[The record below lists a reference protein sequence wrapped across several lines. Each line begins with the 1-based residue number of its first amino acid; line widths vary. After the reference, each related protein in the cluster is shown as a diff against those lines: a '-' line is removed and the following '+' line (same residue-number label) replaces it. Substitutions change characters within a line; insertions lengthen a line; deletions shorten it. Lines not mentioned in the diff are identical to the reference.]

1 MTTDVLKTL
10 TERGLVKQVTHED
23 PLAEQ
28 LQKPTVFYA
37 GFDATADSLHI
48 GHLLPM
54 MVMAHLRKA
63 GHHPIALIGGGT
75 TMIGD
80 PSGKTEMR
88 QMLDPGT
95 ISSYAQA
102 IGAQVQKI
110 LDCVQGPELTV
121 VNNADWLLKLN
132 YIEVLREIGVHF
144 SVNRMLTYECFK
156 SRMEKG
162 LSFIEFNYM
171 LLQSY
176 DFLTLF
182 RRHGCRLQIGG
193 DDQWS
198 NIISG
203 IDLIRRLEQEEAYG
217 LTILLLETADGKK
230 MGKTEAGAVWL
241 DPRLTSPYDFFQYW
255 RNTHD
260 RDVNRFL
267 KLYTFLPVEQIDAA
281 TAIQGQEINAAKELL
296 AFEVTKLVHGEEEA
310 VKSRQAARALF
321 AGGKEA
327 GAIPTTQIE
336 KGRLQPGI
344 PILDL
349 LIECGLTSSKSEG
362 RRLIQQGGLT
372 INEQKIDDF
381 ELIIDP
387 SWLKDD
393 KIFVRKGKKVHHHV
407 LCK

>member
-1 MTTDVLKTL
+1 MTTEVLKTL
-10 TERGLVKQVTHED
+10 TERGLVKQMTHEE
-23 PLAEQ
+23 PLAEL
-28 LQKPTVFYA
+28 LQKPAVFYA

-54 MVMAHLRKA
+54 MVMAHMRKA
-63 GHHPIALIGGGT
+63 GHQPIALIGGGT

-88 QMLDPGT
+88 QMLDPAT
-95 ISSYAQA
+95 ISAYAQA
-102 IGAQVQKI
+102 IGAQVKGI
-110 LDCVQGPELTV
+110 LDCVDGPELKV
-121 VNNADWLLKLN
+121 ENNADWLLKLN

-156 SRMEKG
+156 SRMERG

-203 IDLIRRLEQEEAYG
+203 VDLIRRLEQEDAYG
-217 LTILLLETADGKK
+217 LTIPLLETADGKK

-241 DPRLTSPYDFFQYW
+241 DPRHTSPYDFFQYW

-260 RDVNRFL
+260 QDVNRFL
-267 KLYTFLPVEQIDAA
+267 KLYTFLPVEEIDAA

-310 VKSRQAARALF
+310 VKARQAARALF

-336 KGRLQPGI
+336 KGRLQAGI
-344 PILDL
+344 PLLDL

-381 ELIIDP
+381 ELIIDAC
-387 SWLKDD
+387 WLKDD
-393 KIFVRKGKKVHHHV
+393 KISLRKGKKVHHHV
-407 LCK
+407 VLG

>member
-1 MTTDVLKTL
+1 MVRPIQNHTSATVY
-10 TERGLVKQVTHED
+10 D
-23 PLAEQ
+23 PFL
-28 LQKPTVFYA
+28 
-37 GFDATADSLHI
+37 GS
-48 GHLLPM
+48 
-54 MVMAHLRKA
+54 
-63 GHHPIALIGGGT
+63 GT

-95 ISSYAQA
+95 ISAYAQA
-102 IGAQVQKI
+102 IGTQVQKI
-110 LDCVQGPELTV
+110 LDCVQGPELRV

-156 SRMEKG
+156 TRMERG

-217 LTILLLETADGKK
+217 LTIPLLETADGRK

-241 DPRLTSPYDFFQYW
+241 DPQLTSPYDFFQYW

-310 VKSRQAARALF
+310 VKARQAARALF

-336 KGRLQPGI
+336 KGRLQTGI
-344 PILDL
+344 PVLDL

-393 KIFVRKGKKVHHHV
+393 KILVRKGKKVHHHV